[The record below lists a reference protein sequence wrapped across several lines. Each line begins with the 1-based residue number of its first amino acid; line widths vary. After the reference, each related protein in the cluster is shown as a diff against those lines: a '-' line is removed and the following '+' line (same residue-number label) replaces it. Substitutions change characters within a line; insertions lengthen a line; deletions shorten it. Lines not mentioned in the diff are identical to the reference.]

1 MIKKVIHIC
10 SDEKFID
17 GAIAQFAR
25 YKAIESSFFIIHH
38 DREIRYV
45 KSRDPN
51 VFFFQSEKKL
61 IETVNQSPSD
71 CVVILHSIFVS
82 IQHLLRIQR
91 VVFICCWGW
100 DIYSDVH
107 DNLKKMLPVDLYKPY
122 TRKVLN
128 GQKKMSERVRE
139 MAKVCMGVYFVR
151 NHMYQRLFDKFSAI
165 STVFP
170 VEFSMMNLP
179 GKKFFPFRYM
189 PSELLNDFTPKDST
203 CLSSVPRVLVGNS
216 LDPTNNH
223 IDVLERLERIG
234 RPIEALIPIS
244 YGGNERYKA
253 ALKKYVLKFQNVKT
267 IFLETFMDKKQYF
280 SLVNTCCAAV
290 FGHMRQQSAGNISHA
305 LKSGFDVYL
314 YNDSLNYAYFRG
326 LGYKLFSIEDD
337 LCDFSG
343 KPCLSIESQK
353 ENFDIYM
360 SDADLCRYDEDMMK
374 FFASFEL

>member
-25 YKAIESSFFIIHH
+25 YKTIESSFFIIHH

-45 KSRDPN
+45 KSRCPN

-61 IETVNQSPSD
+61 VETVNQSSSD

-82 IQHLLRIQR
+82 IRHLLRIQR
-91 VVFICCWGW
+91 TIFICCWGW

-107 DNLKKMLPVDLYKPY
+107 DNLKKMLPIDLYKPY
-122 TRKVLN
+122 TRKMLN
-128 GQKKMSERVRE
+128 SQKRMLERVRE
-139 MAKVCMGVYFVR
+139 MAKVCLGVYFFHNR
-151 NHMYQRLFDKFSAI
+151 MYRRLFDKISAI

-170 VEFSMMNLP
+170 IEFHMMNLS
-179 GKKFFPFRYM
+179 GKCFFPFRYM
-189 PSELLNDFTPKDST
+189 FMELPNDFVPKEPTS
-203 CLSSVPRVLVGNS
+203 LSAVPRILVGNS

-223 IDVLERLERIG
+223 IDILERLEKIG

-267 IFLETFMDKKQYF
+267 TFLETFMDREQYF
-280 SLVNTCCAAV
+280 NLVNTCCAAV

-314 YNDSLNYAYFRG
+314 YNESLNYAYFRG
-326 LGYKLFSIEDD
+326 LGYNFFSIEND

-343 KPCLSIESQK
+343 KPLLSIESQR

-360 SDADLCRYDEDMMK
+360 NDADLCRYDEDMMK
-374 FFASFEL
+374 FFASFVL